1 VSRRRQI
8 NQILSFLAKT
18 EVLVVKNKNMQ
29 KNFIEKLLS
38 LRKQL
43 KSRFSSL
50 DMQNLDKIMSKL
62 AHYHYDKKKFMVIG
76 ETKELYNFLIEKGYN
91 PYTVYRWLLLERI
104 PEDIKFQIKQ
114 KQLSQKKAI
123 SKTYRRKHETEETLG
138 NSIKELGLNL
148 IRRM

>member
-1 VSRRRQI
+1 MSRRRQI

-123 SKTYRRKHETEETLG
+123 QSL
-138 NSIKELGLNL
+138 S
-148 IRRM
+148 